1 MELKTA
7 RLTLLID
14 PNKKAAF
21 ERLCAKQDRTASQV
35 VRQFIRDYLAGHG
48 VESFMVPAENG
59 IHTSLF
65 ATIGPTGIAGIGLS
79 GHMDVVPVTDQAW
92 DSDPF
97 TMVERDGRLYGRGT
111 CDMKGYL
118 ACVLAAVPMFKKSRL
133 ATPVHIVFSYDEE
146 VGCTGVRPMIGE
158 FGTRLAKPRLV
169 FVGEPTNMTVV
180 DAHKGGARYR
190 IELTGHPVHSSK
202 APLGVNAVTY
212 AGELLAELNTMAAD
226 LKELPHNPR
235 FEPPWHTLT
244 VTQFHGGTTSN
255 IVPGSCWIGWEI
267 RAMPGLDLKPWED
280 RIKAAAAHLVP
291 QMKAVAPEC
300 DIVVRQTGFVP
311 PFGAEA
317 GSEVVTLCQ
326 KLAGQNEVFAV
337 PYGTEAG
344 LFQMGGV
351 PSVVCGPGDIAQAH
365 TANEWIEAA
374 ELDKCMDFLRRLN
387 DWAAA

>member
-1 MELKTA
+1 MPAQIYSAKEMLGRLVAFDTTSAKTNIPMA
-7 RLTLLID
+7 
-14 PNKKAAF
+14 
-21 ERLCAKQDRTASQV
+21 E
-35 VRQFIRDYLAGHG
+35 FIRDYLTGHG

-65 ATIGPTGIAGIGLS
+65 ATIGPADLAGIALS
-79 GHMDVVPVTDQAW
+79 GHMDVVPVTEQAW
-92 DSDPF
+92 DRDPF
-97 TMVERDGRLYGRGT
+97 TMAEIDGRLYGRGT

-118 ACVLAAVPMFKKSRL
+118 ACVLAAVPMFKKAKLS
-133 ATPVHIVFSYDEE
+133 TPIHIAFSYDEE

-158 FGTRLAKPRLV
+158 FGTRLIKPRLV

-190 IELTGHPVHSSK
+190 IELIGHPVHSSK

-212 AGELLAELNTMAAD
+212 AGELLVELNKMAAD
-226 LKELPHNPR
+226 LKALPNNPR

-267 RAMPGLDLKPWED
+267 RAMPGFDLKPWED
-280 RIKAAAAHLVP
+280 RIKAAAARLVP
-291 QMKAVAPEC
+291 QMKAISPEC
-300 DIVVRQTGFVP
+300 DIVVHQTGFVP

-365 TANEWIEAA
+365 TANEWIEVG
-374 ELDKCMDFLRRLN
+374 ELDKCMGFLERLT
-387 DWAAA
+387 DWARA

>member
-1 MELKTA
+1 MPAQIYSAKEMLGRLVAFDTTSVKTNIPMA
-7 RLTLLID
+7 
-14 PNKKAAF
+14 
-21 ERLCAKQDRTASQV
+21 E
-35 VRQFIRDYLAGHG
+35 FIRDYLASHG
-48 VESFMVPAENG
+48 VESFMVPDPNG

-65 ATIGPTGIAGIGLS
+65 ATIGPADVPGIGLS
-79 GHMDVVPVTDQAW
+79 GHMDVVPVTEQAW

-97 TMVERDGRLYGRGT
+97 AMVERDGKLYGRGT

-118 ACVLAAVPMFKKSRL
+118 ACVLAAVPMFKKAKL
-133 ATPVHIVFSYDEE
+133 AAPIHIVFSYDEE
-146 VGCTGVRPMIGE
+146 VGCTGVRPMIAE
-158 FGTRLAKPRLV
+158 FGTRLAKPRIV

-190 IELTGHPVHSSK
+190 IDLTGHPVHSSK

-212 AGELLAELNTMAAD
+212 AGELLVELNKMAAD
-226 LKELPHNPR
+226 IKAMPHNPR

-267 RAMPGLDLKPWED
+267 RAMPGFDLKPWED
-280 RIKAAAAHLVP
+280 RIRAVAAKLVP
-291 QMKAVAPEC
+291 KMKAVAPEC

-311 PFGAEA
+311 PFGAEE

-365 TANEWIEAA
+365 TANEWIEVA
-374 ELDKCMDFLRRLN
+374 ELDKCMGFLERLN
-387 DWAAA
+387 DWARA